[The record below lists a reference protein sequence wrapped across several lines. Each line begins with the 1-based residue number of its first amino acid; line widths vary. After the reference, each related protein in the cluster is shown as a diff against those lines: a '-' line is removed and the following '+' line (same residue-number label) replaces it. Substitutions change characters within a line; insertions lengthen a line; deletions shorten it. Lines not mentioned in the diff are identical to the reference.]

1 MLLDQTEALLAIWE
15 RCGKPESE
23 KNLFLASCADL
34 PHSAK
39 ISRIAADIDSCT
51 SAQIVLQRE
60 KILNLWESLK
70 VGTQER
76 SLFSAFRDKCTSQEV
91 LCEHDILLS
100 ELQHRYTAAEP
111 LLKQIE
117 KYEILLQE
125 RDALTA
131 ATEDPLRLVDRH
143 TNSFVWR
150 KAEDRLHLLS
160 HKILPERKQVLFND
174 ISKWEAETRESFLV
188 WGERYLD
195 SLCFEFNFQGDT
207 CSLDPAIGSVNR
219 QRRGLKQSAQ
229 RKGAGSVVDDFGG
242 GDALRKR
249 QEVLRIQYK
258 GRVSREDS
266 GGVSGVEAD
275 VRACSAACM
284 GGGTR
289 PQTQDLDA
297 TSGLSTCT
305 SSVMHARKA
314 GALLL
319 LPKVKL
325 VDKANKASKA
335 SG

>member
-1 MLLDQTEALLAIWE
+1 
-15 RCGKPESE
+15 
-23 KNLFLASCADL
+23 
-34 PHSAK
+34 
-39 ISRIAADIDSCT
+39 
-51 SAQIVLQRE
+51 
-60 KILNLWESLK
+60 
-70 VGTQER
+70 
-76 SLFSAFRDKCTSQEV
+76 
-91 LCEHDILLS
+91 
-100 ELQHRYTAAEP
+100 
-111 LLKQIE
+111 
-117 KYEILLQE
+117 
-125 RDALTA
+125 
-131 ATEDPLRLVDRH
+131 
-143 TNSFVWR
+143 
-150 KAEDRLHLLS
+150 LLS
-160 HKILPERKQVLFND
+160 HKILPERKQVLFHD
-174 ISKWEAETRESFLV
+174 ISKCEAETRESFLV

-207 CSLDPAIGSVNR
+207 CSLDPAMGSVHCAANSSHHGKVLLESPTKAQAFSIHGSVHGSVNR

-266 GGVSGVEAD
+266 GGVSGVEAE